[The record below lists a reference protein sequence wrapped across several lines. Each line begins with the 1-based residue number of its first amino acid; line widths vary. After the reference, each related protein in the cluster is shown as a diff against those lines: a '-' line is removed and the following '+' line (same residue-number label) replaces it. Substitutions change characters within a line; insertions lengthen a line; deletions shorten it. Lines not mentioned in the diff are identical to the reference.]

1 MRKTLFKPNVSKTS
15 EVVVQS
21 YSTER
26 KAEERLNDMGKKVPD
41 ENKQICR
48 TDSSVR
54 RLQWVKGTEPEK
66 DVEREKKERKTEL
79 SSSYPPEL
87 KAKVTRPCSP

>member
-26 KAEERLNDMGKKVPD
+26 KVGERLNDMGKKSLIKT
-41 ENKQICR
+41 NKFA
-48 TDSSVR
+48 
-54 RLQWVKGTEPEK
+54 
-66 DVEREKKERKTEL
+66 EL
-79 SSSYPPEL
+79 THPLEGFNG
-87 KAKVTRPCSP
+87 